1 MSDDLLAY
9 GLFKAANLTT
19 REEQLV
25 KAIITKLNYE
35 IVQSKLTKVFS
46 DESELTPPDVKSE
59 VQIKSEPT
67 FHTLSRFNE
76 TPYTQTYPDQYNKE
90 EDQDVE
96 ENYETFYT
104 RGRDQNRYFRSRYPP
119 TNQTGFNRYSASQS
133 NSSNT
138 NWRSPNIEN
147 RQTTPRQPKNPLDRS
162 GLPTRCA
169 ICDSFNH

>member
-76 TPYTQTYPDQYNKE
+76 TPYT
-90 EDQDVE
+90 
-96 ENYETFYT
+96 
-104 RGRDQNRYFRSRYPP
+104 
-119 TNQTGFNRYSASQS
+119 
-133 NSSNT
+133 
-138 NWRSPNIEN
+138 
-147 RQTTPRQPKNPLDRS
+147 
-162 GLPTRCA
+162 
-169 ICDSFNH
+169 